1 MRDKLDP
8 GKENRTFETR
18 LEFIAGVFSHP
29 HSKEEIMASSIQFKL
44 NKTYQQYLDEL
55 NESFALL
62 VEKAVKNPDNVIKK
76 MK

>member
-8 GKENRTFETR
+8 GVDNRTFETR

-29 HSKEEIMASSIQFKL
+29 HSKEDILASSIQFKL
-44 NKTYQQYLDEL
+44 NKTYQQYIDEL

-62 VEKAVKNPDNVIKK
+62 VQKSVQNPENVIKK
-76 MK
+76 LK